1 MTTSSAPTTEAA
13 ETTPPAVEQQD
24 VEAAR
29 ATKAIAGDATALPTG
44 ALARLR
50 YAATAKL
57 TRNLE
62 EDSWPLIKR
71 LIRESVPLY
80 WKRYAVAFGLMAI
93 VAAMTALSAYIMR
106 DVVNGVVVDRDVAK
120 TRIIAGIVMAI
131 FLIKGLAS
139 FGQTVILSR
148 IGNAIVAQKQR
159 QMFNAVLAHGMEF
172 FNEHASSLLV
182 TQFSHNAQAA
192 RNALTLL
199 VTSIGRDL
207 LTLIALIGV
216 MVWMQPVMSLLAVT
230 VAPIAIV
237 GIVSLVRKV
246 RRVAKAEFF
255 SLSRIVMAMQETV
268 QGIRVV
274 KSFNLEDAMRG
285 RMFEAIESVED
296 RANRIA
302 HLSART
308 SPLMETLGGVAIAG
322 VILVSS
328 WMIIEG
334 GQTPGAFMS
343 FLTAL
348 LLAYEPAKRLARLQ
362 VNMEAFLI
370 GVRLMFELIDRPVQL
385 SDAPGAEA
393 VRISRANIRFDD
405 VSFAYE
411 PEKSILKGL
420 SFDVPAG
427 TSCALVGPS
436 GGGKSTIMAL
446 LLRLYDPQSGKIQ
459 IDGHAID
466 AITLRS
472 LRDAI
477 AYVGQDTYLFSGTV
491 RENLMNGRPE
501 ASQDEMITAAKA
513 ANAHDFI
520 SALPQGYYTDIGEN
534 GAQLSGGQKQRVA
547 IARALLKD
555 AAIVLLDE
563 ATSALDSESER
574 LVQDALDRLLENRT
588 SIIIAHRLST
598 IRGADKI
605 CVVSEGSIVEQG
617 THAELL
623 AERSLYNKLH
633 DLQFGV
639 SADAA

>member
-1 MTTSSAPTTEAA
+1 MMTT
-13 ETTPPAVEQQD
+13 
-24 VEAAR
+24 
-29 ATKAIAGDATALPTG
+29 GDANIDGPARVGTNAHAATPATADAAALPTS
-44 ALARLR
+44 LIARTR
-50 YAATAKL
+50 RAIAAKL

-62 EDSWPLIKR
+62 EDSWPLIRR
-71 LIRESVPLY
+71 LVRESVPLY

-106 DVVNGVVVDRDVAK
+106 DVVNGVVVDRDVDK

-148 IGNAIVAQKQR
+148 IGNAIVAEKQR
-159 QMFNAVLAHGMEF
+159 QMFNAILAHGMEF
-172 FNEHASSLLV
+172 FNAHASSLLV

-230 VAPIAIV
+230 IAPIAIF

-385 SDAPGAEA
+385 SDAPHATDVA
-393 VRISRANIRFDD
+393 IAHADIRFEN
-405 VSFAYE
+405 VSFAYDT
-411 PEKSILKGL
+411 EKSVLQNL
-420 SFDVPAG
+420 AFDVPAG
-427 TSCALVGPS
+427 SSCALVGPS
-436 GGGKSTIMAL
+436 GSGKSTIMAL
-446 LLRLYDPQSGKIQ
+446 LLRLYDPQSGTIQ
-459 IDGHAID
+459 INGHDITG
-466 AITLRS
+466 ITLKS

-491 RENLMNGRPE
+491 RDNLMHGRPD
-501 ASQDEMITAAKA
+501 ATSQEMIAAA
-513 ANAHDFI
+513 QNANAHDFI
-520 SALPQGYYTDIGEN
+520 SALPQGYDTDIGEN

-563 ATSALDSESER
+563 ATSALDSESEQ
-574 LVQDALDRLLENRT
+574 LVQDALERLLENRT
-588 SIIIAHRLST
+588 SILIAHRLST
-598 IRGADKI
+598 IRKADRI
-605 CVVSEGSIVEQG
+605 CVVSDGRIVEQG
-617 THAELL
+617 THDELL
-623 AERSLYNKLH
+623 AERALYSKLH